1 MSEDMSPYVTAHA
14 KMSHLSAR
22 FLRTYEPHLHCTDI
36 LFETAHAK
44 MSHLSARFLR
54 TYEPHLHC
62 TDILF
67 EIEVPPGNVLTSD
80 SFTGGTSISKSMSV
94 QCRCGS

>member
-1 MSEDMSPYVTAHA
+1 MWCIARVTC
-14 KMSHLSAR
+14 LVNV
-22 FLRTYEPHLHCTDI
+22 
-36 LFETAHAK
+36 TAHAK